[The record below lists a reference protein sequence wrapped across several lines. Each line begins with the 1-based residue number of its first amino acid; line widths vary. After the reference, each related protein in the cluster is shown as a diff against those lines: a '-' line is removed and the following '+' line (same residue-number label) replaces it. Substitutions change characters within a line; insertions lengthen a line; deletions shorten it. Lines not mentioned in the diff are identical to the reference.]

1 MKSGL
6 TRKITII
13 IALFAILI
21 SVIVGGLS
29 LVFSRT
35 AMIEEAEK
43 SLHGLTT
50 VGAEKIT
57 LTVDNR
63 LELLKEIANRSQLQS
78 MNYNLQHSSLKNDV
92 ERLGYLDMAIV
103 NTSGQ
108 AKYILEGTNADLS
121 DRAYITKALAGEA
134 NVSDVII
141 SKVTGQAVL
150 MYAVPILKDD
160 QVVGVLIA
168 RRDGNAL
175 SEITDQLGF
184 GKEGYAYM
192 INTEGV
198 TVAHPDRELVMKQFQ
213 PIVAAETDKTYED
226 VAKVFENVLANQS
239 GSGSYNYKGKTIYYA
254 FEPVIGTPWYVIS
267 TAPSSEVLRGVN
279 LLGNTLVII
288 VIAVV
293 ALAMLGAVVLSRS
306 IARPIVKLT
315 TLVEKQASLNFS
327 KQADSAVAS
336 LEKRQDEIGFMA
348 KALNQMEDNVREL
361 LVSVSS
367 TAEQVSA
374 TSEELTATSQQS
386 ATASGEVAQTVND
399 IAKGASDQASN
410 TQDAMNVL
418 QKLSDEI
425 ENNQKRTKDLSVSS
439 EEIGKL
445 VGDGLKVVEN
455 LAKKAVQNA
464 SASSTAY
471 ESIQKTNESTVKIG
485 EASSLIT
492 SISEQTNLLAL
503 NASIEAAR
511 AGEHGRGFAVVAD
524 EIRKLAEMSRN
535 TTTTIDEMVDRLRSD
550 AEMAVNKM
558 KEASEI
564 VKEQETSVKLT
575 RQTFDGI
582 TEAIEKSEKLVHLIE
597 TSSKKMEENK
607 SEVLEN
613 IERLASVAEENAAA
627 TEEASAAIEEQS
639 ASAEEIANAS
649 EDLSEMAQT
658 LQSLIRKFTV

>member
-13 IALFAILI
+13 IAVFAILI
-21 SVIVGGLS
+21 SIIVGGLS

-35 AMIEEAEK
+35 AMVKEAEK
-43 SLHGLTT
+43 SLLELTT
-50 VGAEKIT
+50 VGSERIT
-57 LTVDNR
+57 LTVNNR
-63 LELLKEIANRSQLQS
+63 LDLLKEIANRSQLQS
-78 MNYNLQHSSLKNDV
+78 MNFNLQHTSLKNDV

-103 NTSGQ
+103 DTKGQ
-108 AKYILEGTNADLS
+108 AKYILEGSNADLA
-121 DRAYITKALAGEA
+121 DRSYIVKALAGEA

-150 MYAVPILKDD
+150 MYAVPIKKDD

-175 SEITDQLGF
+175 SEITDELGF
-184 GKEGYAYM
+184 GEEGYAYM
-192 INTEGV
+192 INDKGI
-198 TVAHPDRELVMKQFQ
+198 TVSHPDRELVMQQFQ
-213 PIVAAETDKTYED
+213 PIVAAETDKTFEE
-226 VAKVFENVLANQS
+226 VAKVFKQVLDEQS
-239 GSGSYNYKGKTIYYA
+239 GVGQYSYKGASNFFA
-254 FEPVIGTPWYVIS
+254 FKPIEGTNWFLVS
-267 TAPSSEVLRGVN
+267 TAAEKEVLKGVN
-279 LLGNTLVII
+279 LLGNTLIIIII
-288 VIAVV
+288 VVV
-293 ALAMLGAVVLSRS
+293 ALAIIGAVVLSKS
-306 IARPIVKLT
+306 IAGPIVKLT

-327 KQADSAVAS
+327 KQVDSAVAS

-418 QKLSDEI
+418 QKLSNEI
-425 ENNQKRTKDLSVSS
+425 ENNQNRTKDLSQSS
-439 EEIGKL
+439 EQIGKL
-445 VGDGLKVVEN
+445 VVDGLKVVEN

-464 SASSTAY
+464 NASNAAY

-485 EASSLIT
+485 EASSLIS
-492 SISEQTNLLAL
+492 SISDQTNLLAL

-535 TTTTIDEMVDRLRSD
+535 TTTTIDEMVDRLRTD

-558 KEASEI
+558 KETSEI

-582 TEAIEKSEKLVHLIE
+582 SEAIDKTEKIVHLIE
-597 TSSKKMEENK
+597 TSSKNMEDNK

-658 LQSLIRKFTV
+658 LQALIRKFTV